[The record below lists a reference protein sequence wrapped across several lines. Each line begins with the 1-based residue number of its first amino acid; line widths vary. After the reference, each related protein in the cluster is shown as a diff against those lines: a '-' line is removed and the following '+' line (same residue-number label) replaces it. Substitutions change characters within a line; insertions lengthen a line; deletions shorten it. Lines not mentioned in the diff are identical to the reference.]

1 MVNTSDKKI
10 RNNMIFGRIII
21 IAAVQLF
28 LVFYSF
34 VYSSIMSHEQF
45 NLLTI
50 INIFSLMSCIMA
62 FKANRFLVLFDGAYL
77 VTLIFLTGYN
87 NSPFIILLPIY
98 VLFSCLNFKNLGA
111 IVSSLV
117 SISIVIIGHKLTKV
131 PVNTLSYIIVISSML
146 LLTAVVSAYFTERT
160 SKTRD
165 TMKEFNKLNNLL
177 IDNLELGIIN
187 LSKNNSINSINRTA
201 ERIFQNKEKI
211 KERLESLLA
220 ATNNG
225 SNRIA
230 LDGNILIFIYK
241 VDTPQGITLVVKDIS
256 YEDKLDKLKLINTIA
271 SVLAHEIKNPV
282 SSIAGV
288 SELIGSDKDIL
299 LDQNQKDKLLGI
311 INRESKRLTNLVEEF
326 LVYSG
331 SEKRK
336 NEEIN
341 INALIQN
348 SCDNLRVNKE
358 FVEKTLSLNV
368 NINNDKESI
377 ISGDFHRLS
386 QAFDNI
392 LINAAQACKKDG
404 KINCSISNIKGK
416 INITIQDNGEGI
428 SEEIKTR
435 IFDPF
440 FTTKDKG
447 TGLGLAIVK
456 NIVMAHDGN
465 IDVIPEKSGTTF
477 NITFQKNRSL

>member
-1 MVNTSDKKI
+1 MVTTLDKKR

-21 IAAVQLF
+21 IVAVQLF
-28 LVFYSF
+28 IIFYSF
-34 VYSSIMSHEQF
+34 VYSSIMSNEQF

-50 INIFSLMSCIMA
+50 INLFSLMSCLMA
-62 FKANRFLVLFDGAYL
+62 FKADRFLLLFDGAYL
-77 VTLIFLTGYN
+77 VALISLTGHN

-98 VLFSCLNFKNLGA
+98 ILFSCLNFKNLGA

-117 SISIVIIGHKLTKV
+117 SISIVVIGYKMTKN

-146 LLTAVVSAYFTERT
+146 LLIAVVSAYFTDKT
-160 SKTRD
+160 SKTGDR
-165 TMKEFNKLNNLL
+165 MKEFNKLSNLL

-187 LSKNNSINSINRTA
+187 LGRNNCINSINRTA
-201 ERIFQNKEKI
+201 EKIFQNKEKI
-211 KERLESLLA
+211 KDRLEGLLA

-225 SNRIA
+225 SNRIT
-230 LDGNILIFIYK
+230 LDRNVLIFIYK
-241 VDTPQGITLVVKDIS
+241 VETPQGITLVVKDIS

-311 INRESKRLTNLVEEF
+311 INRESRRLTNLVEEF

-341 INALIQN
+341 INALLQN

-358 FVEKTLSLNV
+358 FVEKSISLNL
-368 NINNDKESI
+368 NINNDKESF

-404 KINCSISNIKGK
+404 EINCSINNIKEK
-416 INITIQDNGEGI
+416 INITIQNNGEGI
-428 SEEIKTR
+428 SKEIRDR

-440 FTTKDKG
+440 FTTKEKG

-465 IDVIPEKSGTTF
+465 IDVTSESSGTSF
-477 NITFQKNRSL
+477 NITFQRNRSL